1 MKPRTSCTQGGGP
14 GGRDSLSSLAILFG
28 SLFQDSVPPWREAA
42 GLGLGAGGSVY
53 LVFSMCRHFMRYVS

>member
-42 GLGLGAGGSVY
+42 GLGLGA
-53 LVFSMCRHFMRYVS
+53 VFT